1 MLDNRKRTYML
12 ATFTV
17 EKRATGWFFK
27 KSYGDDSW
35 RGPYSSEA
43 SVCLT
48 IARQLKRELLRR
60 DRLSPDAA

>member
-1 MLDNRKRTYML
+1 MLDNRNRTYML

-17 EKRATGWFFK
+17 EKRAAGWYFR
-27 KSYGDDSW
+27 KSYGSGAW

-48 IARQLKRELLRR
+48 IARELRRELTKR
-60 DRLSPDAA
+60 DRIPA

>member
-1 MLDNRKRTYML
+1 MLDNRKRIYML

-27 KSYGDDSW
+27 KSYGNDDW

-48 IARQLKRELLRR
+48 IARQLRRELLRR
-60 DRLSPDAA
+60 DRLSA